1 MAVLRPFL
9 RNERGGAAAEMA
21 LLVPLLTVI
30 LFASLEG
37 GHFLWSEHKVLKGV
51 RDGARFAGRQS
62 FVDVDCASNAF
73 ADSAVTDAV
82 VAVTRT
88 GFTDGDN
95 PSVNG
100 SDNPV
105 VAGWTDDQ
113 VTVSID
119 CDDTL
124 TTGIY
129 RELADGAPRV
139 TITASVDYPSLFG
152 SVGFDSLG
160 LTLNGEAQAAVMGL

>member
-1 MAVLRPFL
+1 MALLRPLL
-9 RNERGGAAAEMA
+9 RNETGGAAAEMA

-37 GHFLWSEHKVLKGV
+37 GHFLWSEHKLLKGV

-62 FVDVDCASNAF
+62 FLDVDCASNAF

-88 GFTDGDN
+88 GFIDGDN
-95 PSVNG
+95 PSVTG

-105 VAGWTDDQ
+105 ISGWAEDQ
-113 VTVSID
+113 VTVAVE

-129 RELADGAPRV
+129 RELSSGAPRV
-139 TITASVDYPSLFG
+139 TVSASVDYPSLFG
-152 SVGFDSLG
+152 AVGFDALN

>member
-1 MAVLRPFL
+1 
-9 RNERGGAAAEMA
+9 MA
-21 LLVPLLTVI
+21 LLIPLLTVL

-37 GHFLWSEHKVLKGV
+37 GHFFWAEHKVLKGV

-62 FVDVDCASNAF
+62 FGSVDCASNAF
-73 ADSAVTDAV
+73 GDGAITDTV
-82 VAVTRT
+82 IAVTRT
-88 GFTDGDN
+88 GFADGDN
-95 PSVNG
+95 PMIDG
-100 SDNPV
+100 ADNPV
-105 VAGWTDDQ
+105 VSGWADGH

-129 RELADGAPRV
+129 REVPDGAPRV
-139 TITASVDYPSLFG
+139 TISASVPYPSLFG
-152 SVGFDSLG
+152 SLGFDAID